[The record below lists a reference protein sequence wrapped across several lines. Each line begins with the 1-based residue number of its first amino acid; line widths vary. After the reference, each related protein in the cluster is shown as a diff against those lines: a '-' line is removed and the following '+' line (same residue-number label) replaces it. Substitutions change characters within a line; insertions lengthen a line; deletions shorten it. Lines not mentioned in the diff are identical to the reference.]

1 MGGAPEGS
9 QCPGLRTGPEVG
21 IRSRCRGRSPRRQC
35 RRGQGLRIAGWG
47 LCPGGPG
54 NAAHGGEGQPEACPQ
69 GQARGGGATVIA
81 TLPAVALRGL
91 PPAPVSAAPL
101 PLASGWRPVAP
112 VAPVSLR
119 VLAALPVL
127 SPGVRSRS
135 AGRKGRHAEPSPC
148 SPRVSCLEC
157 AWHAVGAQ

>member
-1 MGGAPEGS
+1 MGGAPEGG

-54 NAAHGGEGQPEACPQ
+54 NAAHSGEGQAEACPQ

-81 TLPAVALRGL
+81 TLPAVALR
-91 PPAPVSAAPL
+91 
-101 PLASGWRPVAP
+101 
-112 VAPVSLR
+112 

-127 SPGVRSRS
+127 SPGVCSRS

-148 SPRVSCLEC
+148 SPRVSCLAC